1 MNTSTRCAERSAAR
15 CAPAPPFAMHTAIR
29 PSSSPFRI
37 DPGAAR
43 WPRPVLAPIER
54 AFALTHLERLHA
66 RCQGADGVDAFLE
79 RALQVLD
86 VGHGARAG
94 LDLLPRTG
102 PALVAANHPFGAIE
116 GLVLAHVL
124 RRVRP
129 DVRILVNRVL
139 GRIPELREL
148 FLPVD
153 LFGGR
158 DAISGNARTL
168 RDAIRWLEGGGM
180 LAIFPAG
187 EVSSLDLGE
196 RSVIDPPWSP
206 SIARMA
212 LRAGAPVCPAF
223 FAGRNSTLFQVAG
236 LLHPRLRTAL
246 LPRELVK
253 KLGARV
259 DLTFGEPIEP
269 AELAALR
276 DDQERTDWCRL
287 RTYAL
292 GAPVRRRARRPRRA
306 QQRVATPVLR
316 EEIAPEIAALPASA
330 RLAKSGTLEAWIARA
345 PEIPRTL
352 AEIGRL
358 REVAFRAVGEGTGR
372 ARDLDRFDLD
382 YLHLVLWDTKSRE
395 IAGAYRIG
403 ATDELGSAR
412 RLYTSTLFDYDEG
425 AIESLGPA
433 LELGRSFVAPGW
445 QRSYAPLLTLWK
457 GIGAYVA
464 RNPRYRRL
472 FGPVSMSA
480 DYDVLSRQLVAHW
493 LEAGHAHTEL
503 AGRVRGKRPF
513 AWRSV
518 DGLKPERLRAL
529 VEGGADL
536 SQLVPRIERDEKGIP
551 VLLREY
557 LKLGG
562 KLVALNVDADF
573 QNAIDA
579 LVVVD
584 LVHTNA
590 RLRERYLGAEGSAA
604 FVAHHVARAGGRVA

>member
-1 MNTSTRCAERSAAR
+1 
-15 CAPAPPFAMHTAIR
+15 MHTT
-29 PSSSPFRI
+29 PSSSSSPFRI
-37 DPGAAR
+37 DAGATR
-43 WPRPVLAPIER
+43 LPRSVLAPIER
-54 AFALTHLERLHA
+54 AISLTRLGHLHA
-66 RCQGADGVDAFLE
+66 RCRGTPGVEAFLE
-79 RALQVLD
+79 RALAVLD
-86 VGHGARAG
+86 VGHEVRAG
-94 LDLLPRTG
+94 LELLPRHG
-102 PALVAANHPFGAIE
+102 PALVAANHPFGAVE

-124 RRVRP
+124 RQVRP
-129 DVRILVNRVL
+129 DVKILVNRVL
-139 GRIPELREL
+139 GRIPEMREL

-158 DAISGNARTL
+158 GAIAENARAL
-168 RDAIRWLEGGGM
+168 RDAIRWLERGGM

-212 LRAGAPVCPAF
+212 SRAGAPVCPAF
-223 FAGRNSTLFQVAG
+223 FAGRNSALFQVAG

-246 LPRELVK
+246 LPRELVNK
-253 KLGARV
+253 RGTRI
-259 DLTFGEPIEP
+259 DLTFGDPIDP
-269 AELAALR
+269 AELASLR

-306 QQRVATPVLR
+306 QQRIATPVLR
-316 EEIAPEIAALPASA
+316 EEIVPEIAALPPEA

-358 REVAFRAVGEGTGR
+358 REVSFRAVGEGTGR

-382 YLHLVLWDTKSRE
+382 YLHLVLWDTGTQE
-395 IAGAYRIG
+395 IAGAYRLG
-403 ATDELGSAR
+403 ATDELGTAR
-412 RLYTSTLFDYDEG
+412 RLYTSTLFDYDAG

-457 GIGAYVA
+457 GIGEYVA

-480 DYDVLSRQLVAHW
+480 DYDLLSRQLVAHW
-493 LEAGHAHTEL
+493 LEASHAHTGL
-503 AGRVRGKRPF
+503 AGHVRGKRPF

-518 DGLKPERLRAL
+518 DGLRPERLRAL

-536 SQLVPRIERDEKGIP
+536 ARLVPRIERDEKGIP

-573 QNAIDA
+573 EDALDA

-584 LVHTNA
+584 LVETA
-590 RLRERYLGAEGSAA
+590 PKLRQRYLGAAGSAA
-604 FVAHHVARAGGRVA
+604 LLAHHGQEVA